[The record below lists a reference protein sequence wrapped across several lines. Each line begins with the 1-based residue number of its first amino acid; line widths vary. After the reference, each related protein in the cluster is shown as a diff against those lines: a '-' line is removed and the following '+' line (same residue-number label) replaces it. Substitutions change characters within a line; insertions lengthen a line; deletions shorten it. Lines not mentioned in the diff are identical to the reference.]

1 MHDVRDLETFV
12 NVALTTSATSVN
24 VALGDAV
31 DSSTPTSAAAF
42 VVVVKT

>member
-1 MHDVRDLETFV
+1 MHDVRDLE
-12 NVALTTSATSVN
+12 TSVN

-42 VVVVKT
+42 VVVVKTQRSISRIH